1 MRYQYPL
8 KEPYREGTKYG
19 VKGSMWSCG
28 WHSGQDFYSMSA
40 GGDGKIY
47 PVAEGKVIKV
57 STTGSYGN
65 SVRVEHGDGYISLYA
80 HMSKINV
87 KQGQEVKEGTV
98 LGIEGSTGNSTA
110 RHLHI
115 EIHKGA
121 YSYPSKI
128 DPLKFL
134 KERVE
139 EDMTEKETKEMIEK
153 AIAESK
159 PVTYDKLSEVPD
171 WGRDTIDKLIK
182 KGYIKGE
189 GNKLNISYDLLR
201 TLVINDR
208 AGLYN

>member
-139 EDMTEKETKEMIEK
+139 E
-153 AIAESK
+153 
-159 PVTYDKLSEVPD
+159 VEV
-171 WGRDTIDKLIK
+171 K
-182 KGYIKGE
+182 K
-189 GNKLNISYDLLR
+189 
-201 TLVINDR
+201 LVINIDGKDKTVEAINHEGTNYVKLR
-208 AGLYN
+208 DIVPALGFTGSNIDYDATNKKITVHRG